1 VKYCWNTSR
10 LSCVLFVQA
19 YRGSLERKSSQSV
32 HSQEAKAC
40 PDLFYER
47 IKTDTPKKTSTILQ
61 NVHLHRVDREYF
73 VGPMTPIFHQFLG
86 RINAASSGLLSKW
99 VNHPSISPHVYAFDR
114 KRREILPVTASFM
127 NQESMSSGSGLVITA
142 NGLRALFVKHL
153 DAGGSLPIELPGAV
167 NVQREC
173 IAELARSLFHPRIVQ
188 TVSGSPFPLSSL
200 SLSSDSFILD
210 PESGDKYVFL
220 NLLLR
225 KLGLR
230 SSDNAL
236 VSQVTKTMY
245 SSGDAKVWDARKAR
259 FVDRAREHA
268 SVVVSQKG
276 AEDWIARRFG
286 TAVERGLSHVVLMI
300 FKELDWQ
307 RVIKD
312 QMLLLASALQDLS
325 DEQILDPDIE
335 VGMDHLARAWGRLL
349 RVRAGRFAE
358 NINDKRKELQKYTE
372 ALKHF
377 TNQTYLTTTDPIS
390 VAMAKSISAETKE
403 GQNLLIN
410 EIAEQRTS
418 AGVVTFVDSIM
429 AMAYP
434 KIVTPRG
441 YLLAGNHFLQQQMP
455 RKLICAVD
463 LMQN

>member
-1 VKYCWNTSR
+1 
-10 LSCVLFVQA
+10 
-19 YRGSLERKSSQSV
+19 
-32 HSQEAKAC
+32 
-40 PDLFYER
+40 
-47 IKTDTPKKTSTILQ
+47 
-61 NVHLHRVDREYF
+61 
-73 VGPMTPIFHQFLG
+73 
-86 RINAASSGLLSKW
+86 
-99 VNHPSISPHVYAFDR
+99 
-114 KRREILPVTASFM
+114 M

-153 DAGGSLPIELPGAV
+153 DAGGSLPVELPGAV

-230 SSDNAL
+230 SSDKAL

-349 RVRAGRFAE
+349 RVRAGRFAHDHRPHQRRHGKE
-358 NINDKRKELQKYTE
+358 YKRR
-372 ALKHF
+372 
-377 TNQTYLTTTDPIS
+377 
-390 VAMAKSISAETKE
+390 KS
-403 GQNLLIN
+403 
-410 EIAEQRTS
+410 
-418 AGVVTFVDSIM
+418 
-429 AMAYP
+429 
-434 KIVTPRG
+434 
-441 YLLAGNHFLQQQMP
+441 
-455 RKLICAVD
+455 
-463 LMQN
+463 